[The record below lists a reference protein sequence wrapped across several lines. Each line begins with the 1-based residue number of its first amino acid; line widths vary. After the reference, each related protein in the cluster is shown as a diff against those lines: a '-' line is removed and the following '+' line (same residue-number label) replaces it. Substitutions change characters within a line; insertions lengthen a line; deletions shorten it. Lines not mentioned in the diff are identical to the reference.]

1 MQDKLDIL
9 DKIQKVDAPEFL
21 YTRII
26 NSIENRTTQSLSKAW
41 VWSAAAC
48 LSCVIALN
56 VFAFSSF
63 EVSSS
68 QDTSL
73 STNNLNLLYNE

>member
-1 MQDKLDIL
+1 MQGKLDIL

-26 NSIENRTTQSLSKAW
+26 NSIENRTTQSLSKGW
-41 VWSAAAC
+41 VWTAAAC